1 MVKWNIDGS
10 HTSVGFEVKHMMVSK
25 VRGRFGEFTGTI
37 DGDPADL
44 ANCTITFDIDV
55 RSIDTSNEDRDN
67 HLRSPDFFEV
77 DKYPKINFA
86 SKKIVQ
92 TAEDEFDIIGDITM
106 KGVTK
111 EITFAAEFEGKAVDP
126 WGQEVAGFAVRGA
139 LNRKDFGLTWNQ
151 ALEAGGVLVG
161 DKIKI
166 SIDVEANP
174 AKEA

>member
-1 MVKWNIDGS
+1 LVKWNIDGS

-55 RSIDTSNEDRDN
+55 SSIDTSNEDRDN